1 MDFLYQGAQVTK
13 FWGPAFHGDASTVL
27 SLSRPLTFDE
37 LKCFGTTPG
46 TCAVFFGQ
54 LVFARSG
61 SGATWRL
68 AWRRYGSLCSTHPTT
83 SPLG

>member
-37 LKCFGTTPG
+37 LKCFGTTSG
-46 TCAVFFGQ
+46 TCAVSFVGND
-54 LVFARSG
+54 
-61 SGATWRL
+61 
-68 AWRRYGSLCSTHPTT
+68 P
-83 SPLG
+83 